1 MYAGTDGEI
10 FYKVELYSRKKCNT
24 PTISN
29 CSYQHGSKER
39 EWVRTLNATSQ
50 KELDRAHTDSPK
62 STAPQLT
69 SPHSPFRF
77 APKGLGWGSGSLNKG
92 SDDRLCF

>member
-1 MYAGTDGEI
+1 MYAGTDGEN

-29 CSYQHGSKER
+29 CSYQHGSKEW
-39 EWVRTLNATSQ
+39 EWASTLNATSQ

-62 STAPQLT
+62 STAPHLT
-69 SPHSPFRF
+69 SLTLQIRTERPGV
-77 APKGLGWGSGSLNKG
+77 GL
-92 SDDRLCF
+92 RLSK